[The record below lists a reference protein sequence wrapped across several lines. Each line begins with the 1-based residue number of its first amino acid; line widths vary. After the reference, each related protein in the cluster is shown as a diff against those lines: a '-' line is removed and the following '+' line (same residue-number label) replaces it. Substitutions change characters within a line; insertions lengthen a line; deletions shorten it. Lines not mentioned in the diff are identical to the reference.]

1 MKEILTDAQMK
12 ACDSYTIEQIGVPSA
27 VLMERAA
34 YAVSEEVIHFAD
46 KAGRPKITVICGSG
60 NNGGDGYACARI
72 LSLKGYEAEIFEAG
86 NLKHMTEE
94 TARQRGIC
102 QKLSIPFQDGD
113 MPDLKDT
120 GLIVDAL
127 FGIGLARD
135 VSGRYADIINAV
147 NDSDAPVIAVDIAS
161 GISANTG
168 KVCGCAVKADATVT
182 MQRIKPGH
190 ILYPGTLYS
199 GKLICADI
207 GVVVP
212 ETGSGTQAYSL
223 ERDDLPGMLP
233 KRDPSGNKGTFGKVL
248 IVAGS
253 RGMAGAAYLAA
264 KAALRSGAGMVKILT
279 EESNRVILQQLLP
292 EALLALWQDED
303 EAVSALREALSWCTV
318 CAAGPGLSGS
328 GAAKALVREL
338 LSKKREV
345 PLILDADALNNL
357 KDEPEL
363 LRAYEGKVTITP
375 HIVEMARLTGKDP
388 SEIKSNPIA
397 SAGVFALE
405 NGVQCVLK
413 DARTVTACE
422 DGRIFINTSG
432 NDGMAAAGSGD
443 VLTGILAGLTACGAD
458 PSTAGALSSYV
469 HGLAGDF
476 AAEKLG
482 RSFMTA
488 SDIIDGL
495 RFVV

>member
-34 YAVSEEVIHFAD
+34 YAVSEEVIRFAD

-113 MPDLKDT
+113 MPDLKYT
-120 GLIVDAL
+120 GVIVDAL

-147 NDSDAPVIAVDIAS
+147 NDSGAPVIAVDIAS

-223 ERDDLPGMLP
+223 ERDDLPRMLP

-253 RGMAGAAYLAA
+253 RNSQPA
-264 KAALRSGAGMVKILT
+264 RSCFAFSEECLT
-279 EESNRVILQQLLP
+279 FSPPRSSGLFPHQEEAEI
-292 EALLALWQDED
+292 W
-303 EAVSALREALSWCTV
+303 
-318 CAAGPGLSGS
+318 
-328 GAAKALVREL
+328 L
-338 LSKKREV
+338 LS
-345 PLILDADALNNL
+345 P
-357 KDEPEL
+357 P
-363 LRAYEGKVTITP
+363 
-375 HIVEMARLTGKDP
+375 
-388 SEIKSNPIA
+388 
-397 SAGVFALE
+397 
-405 NGVQCVLK
+405 
-413 DARTVTACE
+413 
-422 DGRIFINTSG
+422 
-432 NDGMAAAGSGD
+432 
-443 VLTGILAGLTACGAD
+443 
-458 PSTAGALSSYV
+458 PSTSLMFFRSQ
-469 HGLAGDF
+469 HGLCRLYPPVFSAF
-476 AAEKLG
+476 HLKLQLFF
-482 RSFMTA
+482 R
-488 SDIIDGL
+488 I
-495 RFVV
+495 